1 MKNLI
6 PKPEAI
12 AREVILFIIT
22 GIVATIIVNQVPAL
36 KKWFTGPRQI

>member
-12 AREVILFIIT
+12 AREVVLFIIT
-22 GIVATIIVNQVPAL
+22 GIVATIIVNQVPSL
-36 KKWFTGPRQI
+36 KRWFTTRRE